1 MRSLS
6 ESDQLVTN
14 DLLAQSRFH
23 AVRGNIVTEIS
34 TIDSAI
40 RQAEGFLEPLGMNP
54 KLRKN
59 LVDPAT
65 EKIDQIRQLVKEIKS
80 LLDSQRK
87 DDYHAY

>member
-1 MRSLS
+1 MKSLS
-6 ESDQLVTN
+6 ADDQLATN
-14 DLLAQSRFH
+14 DLMAQSRFH
-23 AVRGNIVTEIS
+23 AVRGNVVTEIS

-40 RQAEGFLEPLGMNP
+40 RQAESFLEPIGMNP

-59 LVDPAT
+59 LVIPAS